1 MIPKKSNSLYKELA
15 EQLDHNESII
25 RDIIEFYYSEL
36 RKTLSNLSSPRINVE
51 GLGHFVAKGGLI
63 RKSIPKYTKSL
74 ETHDTSTYGA
84 YYNRKMIENKLELL
98 IELEHK
104 ISLEEIRKLE
114 FKRDKDEN
122 SIENNLG
129 E

>member
-1 MIPKKSNSLYKELA
+1 MVSRKVISICIPVMNEEASIEILVKTLNKLA
-15 EQLDHNESII
+15 DQLDHNEYII

-84 YYNRKMIENKLELL
+84 
-98 IELEHK
+98 
-104 ISLEEIRKLE
+104 
-114 FKRDKDEN
+114 
-122 SIENNLG
+122 
-129 E
+129 